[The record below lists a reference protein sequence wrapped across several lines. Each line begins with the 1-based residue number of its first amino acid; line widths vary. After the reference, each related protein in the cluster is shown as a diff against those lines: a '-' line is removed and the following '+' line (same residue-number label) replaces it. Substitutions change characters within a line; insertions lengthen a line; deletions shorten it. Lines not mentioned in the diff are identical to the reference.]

1 MALTDTEREFLS
13 IKRKLFDK
21 VYGEMLNAEQR
32 RAVFT
37 TKGPL
42 LVLAGAGSGKTTVL
56 VNRIVYLIKYGDA
69 YFTDHVPEGVDK
81 NTVEALRYALEM
93 TPDEIDSI
101 LPQFI
106 HEPCAPW
113 SILAF
118 TFTNKAAGEI
128 KDRLLSKFGDKELAN
143 SVWAGT
149 FHSICLRILRKYA
162 DRLGYREGFSVYDAD
177 DSKRMIAQ
185 CMKELEI
192 DEKRLAPKAV
202 ASLISRAKDRLE
214 DPDAYEI
221 TNDPRSR
228 DVRAIYQLYKKKMLA
243 NNAVDFDDII
253 LETVRL
259 LSEHEDIREYYQHK
273 FRYVLVDEYQD
284 TNHAQF
290 VLTTLLSG
298 GYRNIMVVGDD
309 DQSIYRFRGAASL
322 ISRAKDRLED
332 PDAYEITN
340 DPRSRDVRAIY
351 QLYKKKMLANNAVD
365 FDDIILETVRLLS
378 EHEDIREYYQ
388 HKFRYVLVDEYQDT
402 NHAQFVLTTL
412 LSGGYRNIMVV
423 GDDDQ
428 SIYRFRGATIENILD
443 FDKTYPDATVV
454 KLEQNYRSTANILG
468 AANAI
473 IKNNDERHE
482 KMLWCERGDGEPV
495 TVKEAYDQNAEGK
508 WIVEQIIGSVYKE
521 KRSYSDFAVL
531 YRLNA
536 LGRTLQTAF
545 AKSGIPFRVVGDLG
559 FYERKEIKDMIAYLS
574 VVSYPGDNLRLKR
587 IINEPKRA
595 IGNSTVSA
603 VEELAT
609 MNGLSMFTV
618 MERVEEYPVLSKSAE
633 KLKKFVDLINGIKEE
648 YELPSA
654 ILEAIYERSGYKEM
668 LEAEGFEGEGKI
680 ENIGELISAAVE
692 YERKMTESESE
703 PTLLGFLEEV
713 ALITSVD
720 KYDENA
726 DAVVLMTVHAAK
738 GLEFPVVFLAGMED
752 GIFPSESDRN
762 DKSEMNEERRLAY
775 VAITRAKDKLYI
787 SYAKSRMMYGRT
799 VYGMLSCFI
808 REEVPEKF
816 IKRDM
821 PKKEPPRSGLDY
833 GTRSNNGYRRES
845 LPQSSEMRRS
855 VTQPRT
861 QSQTKRGAEQFG
873 VERFSAGTRVS
884 HSIFGA
890 GEIVSAKDMGGDIL
904 YEVRFDS
911 GATKKLMATF
921 AKLKRM

>member
-202 ASLISRAKDRLE
+202 
-214 DPDAYEI
+214 
-221 TNDPRSR
+221 
-228 DVRAIYQLYKKKMLA
+228 
-243 NNAVDFDDII
+243 
-253 LETVRL
+253 
-259 LSEHEDIREYYQHK
+259 
-273 FRYVLVDEYQD
+273 
-284 TNHAQF
+284 
-290 VLTTLLSG
+290 
-298 GYRNIMVVGDD
+298 
-309 DQSIYRFRGAASL
+309 ASL